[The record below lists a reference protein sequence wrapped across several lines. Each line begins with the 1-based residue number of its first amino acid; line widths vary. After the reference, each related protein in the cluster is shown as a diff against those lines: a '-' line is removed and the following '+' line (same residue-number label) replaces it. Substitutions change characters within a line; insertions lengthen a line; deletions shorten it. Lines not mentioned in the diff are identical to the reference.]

1 MTALTVSAGCVT
13 TAEDVV
19 TFTIYNGLGD
29 ETTIGVRIE
38 HDESDTLVFDEEVTL
53 AGETKQVYTNPMVD
67 PGLYTIYV
75 SVPEMYEERY
85 EWTISENG
93 APNIYLE
100 VDPNGMGLSD
110 APR

>member
-1 MTALTVSAGCVT
+1 MTVLTVSTGCVT

-19 TFTIYNGLGD
+19 TFTIYNGLAD
-29 ETTIGVRIE
+29 EATIGVRIE

-67 PGLYTIYV
+67 PGRYTLYV

-85 EWTISENG
+85 KWTISENG

-100 VDPNGMGLSD
+100 VDPSGMGLSD